1 MKKKL
6 LVLLPLLFLVGCAQ
20 PELAKDAIE
29 ESYNI
34 TYNVNMLPTVH
45 RDNSKHITYL
55 MLSRY
60 GKLKLGSEL
69 LEGGDIPEKYYEN
82 CVALESQPGLALP
95 EAVSTYSEEIVF
107 RGWYQYNDKVF
118 ANKIENVP
126 AESGQTL
133 YAIFDGPK
141 GGSGG
146 GGGGGG
152 GGGET
157 ETAFG
162 FKFFGTNTRTVK
174 GVYTGKEYDGD
185 GTEYDQYKVTACE
198 FKKDDVFA
206 LYDFK
211 NDNSWVVSLNPYS
224 FGDNEGTGLVW
235 PTWLSKGDSTYTA
248 LKDFTADVY
257 IKLCFGKDNVYFERV

>member
-20 PELAKDAIE
+20 HEIGKEAVN
-29 ESYNI
+29 ESYTI
-34 TYNVNMLPTVH
+34 TYNANRLPTVH

-55 MLSRY
+55 MLSKY
-60 GKLKLGSEL
+60 GRLQLGSEL

-95 EAVSTYSEEIVF
+95 NAVNIYNEEEIVF

-118 ANKIENVP
+118 ADKIENVP
-126 AESGQTL
+126 AVSGQTL

-152 GGGET
+152 GEEGEK
-157 ETAFG
+157 AFG
-162 FKFFGTNTRTVK
+162 FVFYGNNARTVK

-185 GTEYDQYKVTACE
+185 GTEYDQYKVTGCE
-198 FKKDDVFA
+198 FKANDEFA
-206 LYDFK
+206 LYDFQ
-211 NDNSWVVSLNPYS
+211 NGTSWTVSLNPYS
-224 FGDNEGTGLVW
+224 FGDNNGTGQVW
-235 PTWLSKGDSTYTA
+235 LTWLNKGEDKYTV
-248 LKDFTADVY
+248 LKDFKADVY